1 MEKSMKKSEELIA
14 LCPKPKHTSITGVSI
29 TAVPAD
35 AAGKYIQ
42 GKVLTVALWDEKSE
56 PFAVWYFNGEYW
68 LGTRRDGK
76 TDKKSLKI
84 KNICWDNDWHR
95 ISASL
100 ADAEL
105 IRSYFPESRSVY
117 VEDVIADGQNTKTE
131 RLKLSRDEQ
140 KEKKLQ
146 YWMAKEPPESK
157 DFEDRI
163 RRANS
168 DLMFLWVDSKEFI
181 RTLPDGKAKKIK
193 FQQCR
198 CDVCGRTFSNR
209 GLAYKH
215 KQPVK
220 CPKCHSDVTV
230 HLERYGARSKYTYRK
245 FIFGQQTDDGYWL
258 REYGVGFDYRNKRCE
273 LHVDKQEV
281 YLLGPNIHYGFNW
294 AWSYS
299 TRYPVLRSAF
309 APEQIFY
316 GSMYSAQVS
325 VDDDLI
331 TSLDA
336 FMNVDFNIPYMDIRN
351 KNYSLTSKLIM
362 WRRTR
367 NIPMAESLVKTG
379 WGESLFK
386 VFEQQNGEVQRL
398 LNLKSKSYYGVF
410 CLNRAELKAV
420 GTKDLFYVAD
430 AKKWKAL
437 GLTLDDKTMNQIRD
451 IVKDDTLR
459 TLCAK
464 YGTKQTLKYLRQVS
478 RRSGA
483 KNDKIDRRIA
493 SDWEDY
499 VRMSK
504 KLGIDLSIKANL
516 YPLQLSKR
524 HNEVV
529 STLREREIADSIE
542 RRKNA
547 AEALDKRFGIKK
559 VMKRIRPLYEF
570 ADEKFC
576 IVVPESVYDIE
587 RDSLF
592 LGHCVANTN
601 RYYERISAE
610 ESYIVFLRHSE
621 KSDAP
626 WYTLEIEP
634 GGTIR
639 QKRSYQ
645 NEQYADLQD
654 AMPFLKKW
662 QSEVQRRMDDRERKL
677 AVQSKQMR
685 NKEFDEL
692 TVNGNVIRTGRA
704 AGKLLVDELM
714 KDLMEAG
721 ASA

>member
-84 KNICWDNDWHR
+84 KTICWDNDWHR

-100 ADAEL
+100 SDAEL

-117 VEDVIADGQNTKTE
+117 VEDVIADGQNTKNE
-131 RLKLSRDEQ
+131 RLKLARDKQ
-140 KEKKLQ
+140 KDKELQ
-146 YWMAKEPPESK
+146 SWMAKEPTEPK
-157 DFEDRI
+157 DFDARI
-163 RRANS
+163 RRANT
-168 DLMFLWVDSKEFI
+168 DLMYLWVKDESKQTI
-181 RTLPDGKAKKIK
+181 SVGGVSVKLK
-193 FQQCR
+193 FQTCC
-198 CDVCGRTFSNR
+198 CDVCGHQFMNAGTE
-209 GLAYKH
+209 YKH
-215 KQPVK
+215 KQDVV
-220 CPKCHSDVTV
+220 CPNCNSKLTA
-230 HLERYGARSKYTYRK
+230 HLERYGSKSKYAYRK
-245 FIFGQQTDDGYWL
+245 FIVGQKSKFGYWL
-258 REYGVGFDYRNKRCE
+258 REYGVSFTYKNKRCE
-273 LHVDKQEV
+273 LGIEKQEV
-281 YLLGPNIHYGFNW
+281 YLLGPNVHYGFNW
-294 AWSYS
+294 SWSCS
-299 TRYPVLRSAF
+299 SRFPVLRTAF
-309 APEQIFY
+309 EPERIFY
-316 GSMYSAQVS
+316 GSMYSAQVT
-325 VDDDLI
+325 VDEDLI
-331 TSLDA
+331 TGLDA
-336 FMNVDFNIPYMDIRN
+336 FMNSDFDIPYMDIRN
-351 KNYSLTSKLIM
+351 NNYSLTSKLIM

-367 NIPMAESLVKTG
+367 NVPMAESLVKTG

-386 VFEQQNGEVQRL
+386 VFEQQNGEVQRR

-410 CLNRAELKAV
+410 GLNRAELKAV
-420 GTKDLFYVAD
+420 GTKDFSYVAD

-459 TLCAK
+459 NLCAK

-478 RRSGA
+478 RRAGA

-529 STLREREIADSIE
+529 ATLREREIADSIE

-559 VMKRIRPLYEF
+559 VMKRIRSLYEF
-570 ADEKFC
+570 SDDKFC

-610 ESYIVFLRHSE
+610 ESYIVFLRHAE
-621 KSDAP
+621 KPDAP

-692 TVNGNVIRTGRA
+692 TVNGNVIRTGRS

-714 KDLMEAG
+714 KDLMEAS